1 MPPRRHVVATPNTAS
16 CALVARP
23 ALSLQLI
30 MLRTLRPVASLLI
43 STAFLLASIGLLGTL
58 IPLRGIQLGFSGA
71 LLGGLAAIYYT
82 GFLIGTIAIPPLV
95 RRIGHIRAFAF
106 GTACAASVALLH
118 ALASWPWLW
127 LLLRSIDG
135 VMMVGLYT
143 IIESWLN
150 AQAPIGQRGTVF
162 AFYMMV
168 NSGAL
173 ALAQLLIQI
182 PGQPFVLF
190 SIVALLAMAAAL
202 PVALTRQK
210 QPVQQS
216 IPRLQLGR
224 LFHLAPTAG
233 VGAMLAGLAMGA
245 FYGLAPVYAHAIGFD
260 TAGVSTYMTLAIL
273 GGAALQWPL
282 GYWSDHTDRRLALS
296 AVGAIACVLA
306 LTVWFV
312 GGVKPAAIA
321 LIFVYSGMAFA
332 IYPMVVAHLVDYLTQ
347 EELLA
352 ASSSIYLLYGIG
364 SAVGPLIVGVA
375 ITAWGA
381 QALPI
386 WFAVMTGVLAL
397 YAAYRYLA
405 FRRAQVPENN
415 FRPLVRTT
423 AAAVHLSHPEESAE
437 AEAPANK

>member
-1 MPPRRHVVATPNTAS
+1 
-16 CALVARP
+16 
-23 ALSLQLI
+23 

-82 GFLIGTIAIPPLV
+82 GFLVGTIAIPPLV
-95 RRIGHIRAFAF
+95 RRIGHIRAYAF
-106 GTACAASVALLH
+106 GTACAAGVALLH

-127 LLLRSIDG
+127 LLLRLIDG

-150 AQAPIGQRGTVF
+150 AQAPVGQRGSVF
-162 AFYMMV
+162 AIYMMV

-173 ALAQLLIQI
+173 ALAQLLLRID
-182 PGQPFVLF
+182 GQPFVLF
-190 SIVALLAMAAAL
+190 SVVALLAMAASL

-233 VGAMLAGLAMGA
+233 VGALLAGLAMGA
-245 FYGLAPVYAHAIGFD
+245 FYGLAPVYAHDIGFD
-260 TAGVSTYMTLAIL
+260 TAGVSTYMLVGIL

-296 AVGAIACVLA
+296 GVGALACVLA
-306 LTVWFV
+306 ILVWLV
-312 GGVKPAAIA
+312 GGDKLPAIA

-364 SAVGPLIVGVA
+364 SAVGPLLVGVA
-375 ITAWGA
+375 ITAMGA
-381 QALPI
+381 RALPI
-386 WFAVMTGVLAL
+386 WFALMTGVLAL

-405 FRRAQVPENN
+405 FRREQVADNN
-415 FRPLVRTT
+415 FRPLLRTT
-423 AAAVHLSHPEESAE
+423 AAAVHLSHPPEPDDAD
-437 AEAPANK
+437 APAGQ